1 MMKSTKRLTALL
13 TAMMLIVMLVAA
25 TIPASAYEDIIYDA
39 STASGDRRVFD
50 FAELFYD
57 EEEQD
62 LESLI
67 DKAQKKTDLDIVI
80 VTVNSTHGLSDM
92 AYADDFY
99 DYNGFGFGKNY
110 DGVLL
115 LINMDER
122 TTWISTCG
130 AAIDYLNDS
139 DIESITD
146 DITSELK
153 YSNNYEG
160 AKSFIKGVE
169 SQVRFTVRLFGLTFT
184 PLSFLVS
191 LIVAF
196 LVGFFYNKKVKK
208 DYKFTGVSSTFDYK
222 KQGHLNLTNQSDI
235 LVDTRVTTTKIQSSS
250 GGSGGHSSTHHSS
263 SGRSHGGGGGRF

>member
-13 TAMMLIVMLVAA
+13 TAIMLIVMLVAA
-25 TIPASAYEDIIYDA
+25 IVPVSAYEDIIYDA
-39 STASGDRRVFD
+39 NTASGDRRVFD

-99 DYNGFGFGKNY
+99 DYNGFGYGKNY

-115 LINMDER
+115 LINMGER

-139 DIESITD
+139 DIDSITD

-153 YSNNYEG
+153 NDNNYEG
-160 AKSFIKGVE
+160 AKNFIKGVE
-169 SQVRFTVRLFGLTFT
+169 SNVRFTFRVFGLVFT
-184 PLSFLVS
+184 PLSIFVS
-191 LIVAF
+191 IIIAF
-196 LVGFFYNKKVKK
+196 LVGFFYNKKIKK

-222 KQGHLNLTNQSDI
+222 SQGHLNLTNQSDI
-235 LVDTRVTTTKIQSSS
+235 LVDTRVTTTRIQSSS
-250 GGSGGHSSTHHSS
+250 GGGGGHSSTHTSS

>member
-1 MMKSTKRLTALL
+1 MKSTKRLTALL
-13 TAMMLIVMLVAA
+13 TAMTLIVMLVAA
-25 TIPASAYEDIIYDA
+25 IVPVSAYEDIIYDE

-57 EEEQD
+57 EEEQE

-67 DKAQKKTDLDIVI
+67 DQAQNKTKLDLVI

-99 DYNGFGFGKNY
+99 DYNGFGYGEDY

-115 LINMDER
+115 LINMEER

-130 AAIDYLNDS
+130 AAIDYLSDS
-139 DIESITD
+139 DIDLITD

-153 YSNNYEG
+153 YDNNYEG
-160 AKSFIKGVE
+160 AKNFIDGVE
-169 SQVRFTVRLFGLTFT
+169 SEVRFTVRFLGLTFT
-184 PLSFLVS
+184 PFSFLVS
-191 LIVAF
+191 LIIAF
-196 LVGFFYNKKVKK
+196 VVGFVYNRNIKKS
-208 DYKFTGVSSTFDYK
+208 YKFTGVSSTFDYK
-222 KQGHLNLTNQSDI
+222 SQGHLNLTNESDV

-250 GGSGGHSSTHHSS
+250 GGGGHSSTHHSS